1 MDSMEFIINHGMQRS
16 NSNSSTNSSNSSD
29 TSSMSR
35 RSRLLT
41 CFKPTATLDDDDMLL
56 SPGGETRRR
65 KSKWQALRKAIKET
79 SLVRTL
85 SNKRKE
91 RKERKLRSNS
101 SSSSMSSLSNMSSN
115 DNSSSSS
122 SISTSSSSS
131 PSLNSFSPIQDNNNS
146 KVLTPTLTIKNMR
159 LHNLRTTSL
168 PSNPSNNSSPLL
180 TTSASISSTSSFSS
194 RLGSIFS
201 PHHATTTHSS
211 SPKSP
216 FSPQSVSNRTPFSPQ
231 NINAPRTPF
240 SQNHPRTPKQGQIYI
255 NYKRE
260 CCSYDAYT
268 ATYMLLVSLLFL
280 VMWGKTLAIF
290 YTSIWFYVVRPA
302 RRRPENNNCQ
312 YGRNKSGD
320 YNQLI
325 GLMQYRRKMLKQ
337 GSLVQRSDTNLLS
350 MSSSCSMP
358 THLSSTFNSMRRN
371 SFSGKISC

>member
-1 MDSMEFIINHGMQRS
+1 MDSMEFINNHGMQRS
-16 NSNSSTNSSNSSD
+16 NSNSSSD
-29 TSSMSR
+29 ISSMSR

-101 SSSSMSSLSNMSSN
+101 SSSSMSSMSSLSNMSSN
-115 DNSSSSS
+115 DNSSSIS

-201 PHHATTTHSS
+201 PHHHTT

-231 NINAPRTPF
+231 N
-240 SQNHPRTPKQGQIYI
+240 HPRTPKQGQIYI

-260 CCSYDAYT
+260 GCSYDAYT

-302 RRRPENNNCQ
+302 RRRPEINNCQ

-337 GSLVQRSDTNLLS
+337 GSLIQRSDTNLLS